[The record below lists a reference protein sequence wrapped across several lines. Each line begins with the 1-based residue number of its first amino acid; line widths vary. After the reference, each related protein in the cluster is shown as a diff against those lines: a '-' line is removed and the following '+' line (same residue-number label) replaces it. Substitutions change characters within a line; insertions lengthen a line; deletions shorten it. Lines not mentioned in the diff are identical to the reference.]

1 MDFENIIDKMSEKAK
16 RVNDSDYVQDGLVYC
31 HKCDTPKQCR
41 ITIAGN
47 NVVVYCMCKCET
59 ELHKKKEEENKRIE
73 AQQLI
78 DRYRSLGFKDKRMRD
93 FTFEN
98 DDGEDPNTTNI
109 MRNYVENFDYFYN
122 KGAGLLLYGNCG
134 TGKTYAACEVANAL
148 IEKGRP
154 CLVTNIA
161 YIVNTLSGFENN
173 RDYIDSLNKFDL
185 LVIDDFGTERR
196 TEFMEEQLFS
206 VIDARYRSGKP
217 MIITTNLS
225 IEEIKHPK
233 TESGK
238 RLCDRIVER
247 NKPIEVNVLN
257 RRRKRVCMD
266 YKEICEKLGIEL
278 RV

>member
-1 MDFENIIDKMSEKAK
+1 MEFSSIIAKMSEKAERK
-16 RVNDSDYVQDGLVYC
+16 SENDYIKDGLVHC

-47 NVVVYCMCKCET
+47 NVVVYCMCECES
-59 ELHKKKEEENKRIE
+59 ELQRKKEEENKRIE
-73 AQQLI
+73 AEQLI
-78 DRYRSLGFKDKRMRD
+78 DRYRSLGFKDKRMRE

-98 DDGEDPNTTNI
+98 DDGEDQRTTSI
-109 MRNYVENFDYFYN
+109 MKNYVENFDEFYA
-122 KGAGLLLYGNCG
+122 KGKGLLLYGKCG
-134 TGKTYAACEVANAL
+134 TGKTFAACEVASAL

-161 YIVNTLSGFENN
+161 YIVNTLSGFDDSKE
-173 RDYIDSLNKFDL
+173 YIDSLNKFDL

-225 IEEIKHPK
+225 LDEIKSPK
-233 TESGK
+233 TEGGE
-238 RLCDRIVER
+238 RLFDRIIER
-247 NKPIEVNVLN
+247 CMPIEVNGVN
-257 RRRKRVCMD
+257 RRRKQVCKD
-266 YKEICEKLGIEL
+266 YDDFRKKLGF
-278 RV
+278 